1 VSRLVFAGTPEF
13 ARAALLALS
22 AAGHEILAVAGA
34 GAWLVLTS
42 MLCIRR
48 LRGTAKTLSHIADML
63 VTSAL
68 IPPAAVFWRALGAI
82 RYRVR
87 FA

>member
-1 VSRLVFAGTPEF
+1 MMA
-13 ARAALLALS
+13 
-22 AAGHEILAVAGA
+22 
-34 GAWLVLTS
+34 
-42 MLCIRR
+42 IRR
-48 LRGTAKTLSHIADML
+48 LRGTAKSVSHIADI
-63 VTSAL
+63 VITSAL